1 MAGFYD
7 DPNSP
12 GYNSGFGQLKRA
24 AARGQDDAAVAA
36 NPVGPPSLLTPPLPT
51 VGATRTYVP
60 GFGAARGG
68 VETTSPLVGETSE
81 AAPYSGGFGEQA
93 PDFGRHRPIPLPRV
107 TSAAPAASAAPIA
120 PMPSLSQPQ
129 PRLNPTTAVIAAD
142 GALRAPSGA
151 TSVNGR
157 QLGYGAMVNGVR
169 TFSDGSGGP
178 GAPPATMTKAQI
190 DALGNESRLSRADA
204 GTGGGIGSEA
214 FRLALP
220 AAGGS
225 AASNALAGTPELGS
239 AAGYA
244 LTRPT
249 PAQGGVFHMPPAASQ
264 AASDLASIVGRD
276 TRSPLGLAMRNFD
289 VEVKGRTHPGRA
301 GAMQALAAPAMEG
314 LRQAG
319 AIEQEGQQQTGA
331 NARAQLDANAGI
343 QREIIARRPQPQNI
357 TLADGSLGIQGP
369 DGVVRSAIDA
379 QGNPVRPQVGKPAMD
394 LPTYGKMLSENTNR
408 LLGIDPNDG
417 MITPDPDKPKE
428 RRKPSAEEI
437 YRATQTARDIT
448 NSAFGGG
455 DSNGGSAPQKVPDR
469 APVGTATAT
478 DPKTG
483 KKIVYQNGKWV
494 NA

>member
-36 NPVGPPSLLTPPLPT
+36 NPVGPPSLLTPPTPNNTLRAGVRVNPTNTDLASEGALRPASGNFSAANPQPQVDAGGNVLPARPVPLPNVAPSPPASTAPT
-51 VGATRTYVP
+51 V
-60 GFGAARGG
+60 
-68 VETTSPLVGETSE
+68 
-81 AAPYSGGFGEQA
+81 
-93 PDFGRHRPIPLPRV
+93 
-107 TSAAPAASAAPIA
+107 
-120 PMPSLSQPQ
+120 SLPQ
-129 PRLNPTTAVIAAD
+129 PRLNPTTAAIAAD
-142 GALRAPSGA
+142 GALRPPGGA

-178 GAPPATMTKAQI
+178 GAPAATMTKAQI

-204 GTGGGIGSEA
+204 GAGGGIGSEA

-220 AAGGS
+220 VAGGS

-408 LLGIDPNDG
+408 LLGINPVSGLID
-417 MITPDPDKPKE
+417 TPDGKGRSPT
-428 RRKPSAEEI
+428 AEEL
-437 YRATQTARDIT
+437 YKATQTART
-448 NSAFGGG
+448 LTESAFGGG
-455 DSNGGSAPQKVPDR
+455 APEKAPER
-469 APVGTATAT
+469 AAVGTATAT